1 VAITTYP
8 SLVYGTRYPAIPHLH
23 GSAFADGDVV
33 LSEAQTR
40 AVLRRRFI
48 AYEKLDGLNVGLSFR
63 GGVPVVHSRVHGV
76 IPLSRLGPTLWPLVD
91 FVFEHLGP
99 LWRLLGSRYAVFGEW
114 LEGAP
119 SRLPYP
125 RRDVDF
131 VGFDLV
137 DVRAKTFLGP
147 GQSHARLR
155 AAGFAAPVALFEGTA
170 PSVDSLFRLTRR
182 SRFGGPSE
190 GLVLVQGPRCF
201 KLVRDDYLD
210 RPVLEHP
217 VLRPPRAGRLTGRA
231 LVTKPFVDPVRL
243 AVEADRL
250 RAAGA
255 VGPGLVRR
263 EARALVMR
271 RLPGQPPR
279 GRIEPATAAAIG
291 LSLEALHRKRTRL
304 HLDSLEPTAKGQL
317 KRAID
322 TLDDERDDA
331 ARAWARAL
339 RSRLAPLIEGLER
352 GLRGA
357 PVVCH
362 GDLKR
367 EHVRIDERGAVRFLD
382 FERALWADGAWEAG
396 AAFERLGL
404 DGRARVALCRAMGGD
419 DGTRL
424 LRAWLYRVVWWAL
437 HPALLRGERRAPSV
451 ERFLRDGEDQA
462 RALLEALGAPP
473 LPRLR
478 GGRAGPR

>member
-1 VAITTYP
+1 VPITTYP

-23 GSAFADGDVV
+23 GSAFTEGDVV

-40 AVLRRRFI
+40 AVLRRRFV
-48 AYEKLDGLNVGLSFR
+48 ASEKLDGLNVGLSFR
-63 GGVPVVHSRVHGV
+63 RGVPVVHSRVHGV
-76 IPLSRLGPTLWPLVD
+76 LPLARLGPTLWPLVD
-91 FVFEHLGP
+91 FVFSNLGA
-99 LWRLLGSRYAVFGEW
+99 LWRLLGARYAVFGEW

-137 DVRAKTFLGP
+137 DVQTKTFLGP
-147 GQSHARLR
+147 TRSHARLR
-155 AAGFAAPVALFEGTA
+155 EAGFATPIALFEGTA
-170 PSVDSLFRLTRR
+170 PSIDALWRLTRR

-201 KLVRDDYLD
+201 KLVRDDYLE
-210 RPVLEHP
+210 RPVLERRG
-217 VLRPPRAGRLTGRA
+217 LRPPRAGRLTGRA
-231 LVTKPFVDPVRL
+231 LVTKRFVDPVRL
-243 AVEADRL
+243 TVEAERL
-250 RAAGA
+250 RAAET

-263 EARALVMR
+263 EGAMLVMR
-271 RLPGQPPR
+271 RLPGRAPR
-279 GRIEPATAAAIG
+279 GHIEPATAAAIG
-291 LSLEALHRKRTRL
+291 LSLRALHRQGTRL
-304 HLDSLEPTAKGQL
+304 SLDALEPTAKEQL
-317 KRAID
+317 QRALD
-322 TLDDERDDA
+322 TLGDA
-331 ARAWARAL
+331 GDATATAWARAVKRKL
-339 RSRLAPLIEGLER
+339 VPLIEGLER

-367 EHVRIDERGAVRFLD
+367 EHVRVDSRGAVRFLD

-404 DGRARVALCRAMGGD
+404 DGPARVALCRAMGGD

-424 LRAWLYRVVWWAL
+424 LRAWLYRLVWWVL
-437 HPALLRGERRAPSV
+437 HPALLRGQRRAPSV
-451 ERFLRDGEDQA
+451 ERFLRDGERQA
-462 RALLEALGAPP
+462 RALLRALGTRR

-478 GGRAGPR
+478 

>member
-1 VAITTYP
+1 VPITTYP

-23 GSAFADGDVV
+23 GSAFTDGDVV

-40 AVLRRRFI
+40 AVLRRRFV
-48 AYEKLDGLNVGLSFR
+48 ACEKLDGLNVGLSFR
-63 GGVPVVHSRVHGV
+63 RGLPVVHSRVHGV
-76 IPLSRLGPTLWPLVD
+76 LPLARLGPTLWPLVD
-91 FVFEHLGP
+91 FVFSHLGA

-137 DVRAKTFLGP
+137 DVKTQAFLGP
-147 GQSHARLR
+147 TRSHARLR
-155 AAGFAAPVALFEGTA
+155 AAGFSTPIALFEGTA
-170 PSVDSLFRLTRR
+170 PSVEALWPLTRR

-190 GLVLVQGPRCF
+190 GLVLVQGARCF

-210 RPVLEHP
+210 RPVLARP
-217 VLRPPRAGRLTGRA
+217 ALRPPRARRLNGRA
-231 LVTKPFVDPVRL
+231 LVTKRFVEPARL
-243 AVEADRL
+243 AIEAERL

-255 VGPGLVRR
+255 LGPGLVRR
-263 EARALVMR
+263 EAGALVMR
-271 RLPGQPPR
+271 RLPGKPPR
-279 GRIEPATAAAIG
+279 GHIEPTTAAAIG
-291 LSLEALHRKRTRL
+291 LSLGALHRPGTRL
-304 HLDSLEPTAKGQL
+304 PLEALEPTAKGQL
-317 KRAID
+317 QRALD
-322 TLDDERDDA
+322 TLDDAGDA
-331 ARAWARAL
+331 TARAWARAV
-339 RSRLAPLIEGLER
+339 RRKLAPLIEGLAR

-367 EHVRIDERGAVRFLD
+367 EHLRVDARGAVRFLD

-404 DGRARVALCRAMGGD
+404 DGPARVALCRAMGGD

-424 LRAWLYRVVWWAL
+424 LRAWLYRLVWWVL
-437 HPALLRGERRAPSV
+437 HPALLRGQRRAPAV
-451 ERFLRDGEDQA
+451 ERFLRGGEDQA
-462 RALLEALGAPP
+462 RALLVALGSPK

-478 GGRAGPR
+478 